1 METPAPVNLAALKGI
16 LANAKKVMNKVEES
30 STPNNKQKN
39 VRENYDNYNEP
50 VYDER
55 DEREP
60 VYDQYTQSAPSQ
72 MQSQMQPQMYTTEQV
87 MASNLPQNIKEAM
100 IKNPIPQLQGP
111 PSKFSLEDLDDL
123 VEKPKNNYKSHGV
136 PLRESSDNYQP
147 QMSIDPNMLKAM
159 VKEAVAEYFKE
170 SYEKRITE
178 AAIAKTIN
186 LLIKEGKIQTKKK
199 I

>member
-1 METPAPVNLAALKGI
+1 MDTPAPVNLAALKGI
-16 LANAKKVMNKVEES
+16 LANAKKVMNKVEENS
-30 STPNNKQKN
+30 APKNSNKTI
-39 VRENYDNYNEP
+39 REEYNSYQQP

-60 VYDQYTQSAPSQ
+60 NYEQFSPQPQST
-72 MQSQMQPQMYTTEQV
+72 MQPQMYTAEQV
-87 MASNLPQNIKEAM
+87 MASKLPQAIKEAM

-111 PSKFSLEDLDDL
+111 PSSFSLEDLDEL
-123 VEKPKNNYKSHGV
+123 VEKPQPKFKSPGV
-136 PLRESSDNYQP
+136 PLRESSDYQP

-178 AAIAKTIN
+178 TAIAKTIN
-186 LLIKEGKIQTKKK
+186 LLIKEGKLQTKKK

>member
-1 METPAPVNLAALKGI
+1 MDTPAPVNLSALKGI
-16 LANAKKVMNKVEES
+16 LANAKKVMNKVEENT
-30 STPNNKQKN
+30 TPKGGKQPMI
-39 VRENYDNYNEP
+39 ETYDDAYSNQPMYNEM
-50 VYDER
+50 

-60 VYDQYTQSAPSQ
+60 VYENFAPTAP
-72 MQSQMQPQMYTTEQV
+72 SQMQPQMYTPEQV
-87 MASNLPQNIKEAM
+87 MASNLPPAVKEAM
-100 IKNPIPQLQGP
+100 LKNPIPQLQGP
-111 PSKFSLEDLDDL
+111 PSKFTLEDLGDL
-123 VEKPKNNYKSHGV
+123 VEKPKNNYKSPSV
-136 PLRESSDNYQP
+136 PLRETSGSYQQP
-147 QMSIDPNMLKAM
+147 MSIDPNMLKAM

>member
-1 METPAPVNLAALKGI
+1 MDTPAPVNIAALKGI
-16 LANAKKVMNKVEES
+16 LANAKKVMNKVEENTVPKS
-30 STPNNKQKN
+30 GKKT
-39 VRENYDNYNEP
+39 VRENYDDYQEP
-50 VYDER
+50 VYNER

-60 VYDQYTQSAPSQ
+60 IYEQFSPQPQSS
-72 MQSQMQPQMYTTEQV
+72 MQPQMYTAEQV
-87 MASNLPQNIKEAM
+87 MASKLPQNIKEAM

-111 PSKFSLEDLDDL
+111 PSSFSLEDLDDL
-123 VEKPKNNYKSHGV
+123 VEKPQSKFKSPGV
-136 PLRESSDNYQP
+136 PLRESSGNHQP
-147 QMSIDPNMLKAM
+147 QMSIDPNMLKVM

>member
-1 METPAPVNLAALKGI
+1 MDTPAPVNLAALKGI
-16 LANAKKVMNKVEES
+16 LANAKKVMNKVEENTTSTKS
-30 STPNNKQKN
+30 SNKS
-39 VRENYDNYNEP
+39 VREDYDSYQQP
-50 VYDER
+50 AYDER

-60 VYDQYTQSAPSQ
+60 VYEQFSQQSS
-72 MQSQMQPQMYTTEQV
+72 SSMQPQMYTAEQV
-87 MASNLPQNIKEAM
+87 MASKLPPAIKEAM

-111 PSKFSLEDLDDL
+111 PSSFSLEDLDEL
-123 VEKPKNNYKSHGV
+123 VEKPQPKFKSPGV
-136 PLRESSDNYQP
+136 PLRESSDYQP

-178 AAIAKTIN
+178 TAIAKTIN
-186 LLIKEGKIQTKKK
+186 LLIKEGKLQTKKK

>member
-1 METPAPVNLAALKGI
+1 METPAPVNLSALKGI
-16 LANAKKVMNKVEES
+16 LANAKKVMNKVEEN
-30 STPNNKQKN
+30 STPNNKQKT

-60 VYDQYTQSAPSQ
+60 VYEQYTQSVP
-72 MQSQMQPQMYTTEQV
+72 SQMQPQMYTAEQV

-123 VEKPKNNYKSHGV
+123 VEKPQRKS
-136 PLRESSDNYQP
+136 PLREQHTNHQSS
-147 QMSIDPNMLKAM
+147 MSVDPNMLKAM
-159 VKEAVAEYFKE
+159 IKEAVAEYFKE
-170 SYEKRITE
+170 SYEKKITE

>member
-1 METPAPVNLAALKGI
+1 MDTPAPVNLAALKGI
-16 LANAKKVMNKVEES
+16 LAKAKTVMNKVEENTTPTKS
-30 STPNNKQKN
+30 SNKS
-39 VRENYDNYNEP
+39 VREDYDSYQQP
-50 VYDER
+50 AYDER

-60 VYDQYTQSAPSQ
+60 IYEQFTPQTPS
-72 MQSQMQPQMYTTEQV
+72 SMQPQMYTAEQV
-87 MASNLPQNIKEAM
+87 MASNLPQAIKEAM

-111 PSKFSLEDLDDL
+111 PSSFSLEYLDEL
-123 VEKPKNNYKSHGV
+123 VEKPKTKIKSPNV
-136 PLRESSDNYQP
+136 PLRESSGSYQP

-178 AAIAKTIN
+178 TTIAKTIN
-186 LLIKEGKIQTKKK
+186 LLIKEGKLQTKKK